1 MSVKKK
7 EERRVPLLGG
17 FTLQFLGFS
26 LMIQCV
32 VERSNET
39 LDRERVFGFLQNLH
53 MLSWLQPFL
62 LLLTHLITFQSTI
75 SKDYYSYY
83 YTSIHLWEYHCQ
95 STGTQIINF
104 QREINRSFWTL
115 CKSRWETDRRMVCS
129 RKRTSPW
136 HHGIVQV
143 HLSKKNISNFWN
155 MCVYI

>member
-53 MLSWLQPFL
+53 MLS
-62 LLLTHLITFQSTI
+62 
-75 SKDYYSYY
+75 
-83 YTSIHLWEYHCQ
+83 
-95 STGTQIINF
+95 
-104 QREINRSFWTL
+104 
-115 CKSRWETDRRMVCS
+115 
-129 RKRTSPW
+129 
-136 HHGIVQV
+136 
-143 HLSKKNISNFWN
+143 
-155 MCVYI
+155 